1 MEIGNKVGCENVAK
15 NASVICYQ
23 NWKRLLIFCRKSAC
37 TVLLVSNAELI
48 FQTPENPEWWR
59 SSVIYQIYPRS
70 FADGNGDGM
79 GDLKG
84 ITDRL
89 PALAELNIDAI
100 WCSPFFKSPQKDAG
114 YDVSDYKDIDP
125 LFGTLEDFDNLVAEA
140 KKHGIRIIVDLV
152 PNHSSSEHEFFKA
165 ALKAAPGSPEREM
178 YMFRDGK
185 GKNGELPPNN
195 WQSVFG
201 GNAWTRINE
210 ADGKPGQWYLHLF
223 DSSQPDL
230 NWENPAIPDEFD
242 EILRFWLRKGV
253 DGFRVDVAHGM
264 VKRAGL
270 PDATI
275 YDENLRERPITG
287 MTMAEAE
294 EAVPYWGQPGVHD
307 AIRRF
312 RRVIDEFDD
321 RAMCA
326 EASMSPLP
334 RLAMWVRPDEYHQSF
349 NFDYMHSAYEPAALK
364 KIITDSIVEYGKVGA
379 SSTWVLSNHDGIRH
393 ATRLGIAPENT
404 PRPGDGIHP
413 SDPMPDEA
421 LGLRRARAATA
432 FMLGLPGGAYIYQ
445 GEELGLPEHT
455 TLSDSFREDP
465 TFFRTKGER
474 VGRDGCRVPLPW
486 EAGVNESNGFSTTGK
501 SWLPQPASYKR
512 YARSEQEGVAGST
525 LELYKRLL
533 KVRKQLQLGAG
544 NFRWAAEYQDGDETL
559 AYINSGVLVLS
570 NFGKKAVVVPAGEI
584 LATTQHD
591 LSIEGELEQ
600 DQTVWI
606 KL

>member
-1 MEIGNKVGCENVAK
+1 M
-15 NASVICYQ
+15 S
-23 NWKRLLIFCRKSAC
+23 KSP
-37 TVLLVSNAELI
+37 VLYK
-48 FQTPENPEWWR
+48 TKENPEWWR

-79 GDLKG
+79 GDLQG
-84 ITDRL
+84 IAERL

-125 LFGTLEDFDNLVAEA
+125 LFGTLADFDNLVAEA

-178 YMFRDGK
+178 YMFRDGL
-185 GKNGELPPNN
+185 GKTGELPPNN

-201 GNAWTRINE
+201 GNSWTRITEPNGE
-210 ADGKPGQWYLHLF
+210 LGQWYLHIF

-230 NWENPAIPDEFD
+230 NWDNEKVREMFD
-242 EILRFWLRKGV
+242 DVLRFWLDRGAA
-253 DGFRVDVAHGM
+253 GFRIDVAHGM
-264 VKRAGL
+264 IKRPGL
-270 PDATI
+270 PNVAVADSHMGGSKSEEDMSIAELE
-275 YDENLRERPITG
+275 ENNPF
-287 MTMAEAE
+287 
-294 EAVPYWGQPGVHD
+294 WGQPEVHD
-307 AIRRF
+307 INRRF
-312 RRVIDEFDD
+312 RNILDEYDD
-321 RAMCA
+321 RVMCG
-326 EASMSPLP
+326 EAWVMPLP
-334 RLAMWVRPDEYHQSF
+334 RMATWVRSDEYHQTF
-349 NFDYMHSAYEPAALK
+349 NFGYLETPWNKQRLIKTINESFDAF
-364 KIITDSIVEYGKVGA
+364 GGVGA
-379 SSTWVLSNHDGIRH
+379 PSTWVLSNHDVIRH
-393 ATRLGIAPENT
+393 VTRMGYDKIPKQ
-404 PRPGDGIHP
+404 GDGIGP
-413 SDPMPDEA
+413 KSPQPDEA
-421 LGLRRARAATA
+421 LGQRRGRAASA

-455 TLSDSFREDP
+455 TLEEKYREDP

-486 EAGVNESNGFSTTGK
+486 EAGANESNGFSSTGK

-512 YARSEQEGVAGST
+512 YARSEQQGVAGST

-533 KVRKQLQLGAG
+533 KVRKELQLGAG
-544 NFRWAAEYQDGDETL
+544 DFRWSAEFQDGDETL

-570 NFGKKAVVVPAGEI
+570 NFGKKAVVVPAGEV

-591 LSIEGELEQ
+591 LKLEGELEQ